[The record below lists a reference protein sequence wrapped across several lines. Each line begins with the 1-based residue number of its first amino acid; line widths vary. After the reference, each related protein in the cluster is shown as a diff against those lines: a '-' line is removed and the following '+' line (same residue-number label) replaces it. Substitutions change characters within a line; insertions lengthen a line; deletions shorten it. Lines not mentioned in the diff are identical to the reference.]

1 MGSGVVTPV
10 CARLLAMPLSRD
22 DAHRLV
28 DGLDAEDVPTAVALL
43 RQLSSGRPVRTA
55 YGFDSFDGDEDLAAR
70 SSEILRHELGGT
82 NATGDAE
89 AQTA

>member
-1 MGSGVVTPV
+1 MAPV
-10 CARLLAMPLSRD
+10 RARLLAVPLTRD

-43 RQLSSGRPVRTA
+43 RQLAGVRPVRTA

-70 SSEILRHELGGT
+70 SSEILRRELGGT
-82 NATGDAE
+82 NAAE
-89 AQTA
+89 RRRRT